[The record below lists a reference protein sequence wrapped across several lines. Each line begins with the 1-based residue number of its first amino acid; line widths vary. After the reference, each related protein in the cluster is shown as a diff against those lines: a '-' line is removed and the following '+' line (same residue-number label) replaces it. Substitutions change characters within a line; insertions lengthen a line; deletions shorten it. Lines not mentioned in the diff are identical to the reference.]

1 MPPFSPRAI
10 AIAALVSFPAIAAAV
25 GLAGVEAYRLTTP
38 DAPLFGDPQ
47 PRSLAESITRGRG
60 VEAAYPFIRDGQDP
74 NAPITIDDEDY
85 TGGGV
90 LSVSPLI
97 AAIASR
103 DSNVVQMLLNFGT
116 RLDLPQN
123 RDAWCFARA
132 LGDETMQGL
141 LATAGVD
148 TDPDRCPNR
157 DWDRTA
163 PLSWIVEKP

>member
-1 MPPFSPRAI
+1 MPPVLPRAV

-47 PRSLAESITRGRG
+47 PHSLAESITRGGG

-74 NAPITIDDEDY
+74 NEPISIDDEDY
-85 TGGGV
+85 TGGGKR
-90 LSVSPLI
+90 SVSPLI

-103 DSNVVQMLLNFGT
+103 DSNVVQMLLNFGA

-123 RDAWCFARA
+123 RDAWCFAGA
-132 LGDETMQGL
+132 LGDDTMQGL
-141 LATAGVD
+141 LATAGAD
-148 TDPDRCPNR
+148 TDPDRCPER
-157 DWDRTA
+157 EWDRNA
-163 PLSWIVEKP
+163 PLTWFH